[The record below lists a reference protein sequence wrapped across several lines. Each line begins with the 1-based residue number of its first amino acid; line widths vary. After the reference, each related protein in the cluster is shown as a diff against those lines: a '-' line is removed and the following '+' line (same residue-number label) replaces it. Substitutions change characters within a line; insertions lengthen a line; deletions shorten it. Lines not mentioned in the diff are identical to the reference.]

1 MGAATLKRV
10 VRVLYV
16 LFERK
21 KMKTFEYSFTALSS
35 DIQHDMLVT
44 MLAEIGFDSFM
55 DDDNGLKAYCSE
67 DYRDDVAV
75 ENLLADPAF
84 FGIHLLKVE
93 EMPDKDWNELW
104 EASYQPV
111 VVNDRC
117 RVRAPFHDPDPSF
130 EFDLVIEPKMSFGT
144 ANHETTAQ
152 IIQLMLETD
161 FQGKDV
167 LDMGSGTA
175 VLAILAKKLGAARTV
190 AIDNDEW
197 AYRNAFTNCELNG
210 IADIGIVLG
219 DALSISGVYDVVLA
233 NINRNILLRDMHYY
247 ADAMKPEAHIFF
259 SGFYTEDLP
268 SIQAEAERLGLRY
281 RRHLS
286 RNNWVA
292 AEFIK

>member
-1 MGAATLKRV
+1 
-10 VRVLYV
+10 
-16 LFERK
+16 
-21 KMKTFEYSFTALSS
+21 MKTFEYTFTAPSS
-35 DIQHDMLVT
+35 DIQHDMLTT

-55 DDDNGLKAYCSE
+55 DDEHSLKAYCSA
-67 DYRDDVAV
+67 DCRDDLAV
-75 ENLLADPAF
+75 ESLLSEPSF
-84 FGIHLLKVE
+84 FDIQLLKVE
-93 EMPDKDWNELW
+93 EMPEKDWNELW

-117 RVRAPFHDPDPSF
+117 RVRAPFHEPDSSF

-161 FQGKDV
+161 FQGKEV

-175 VLAILAKKLGAARTV
+175 VLAILAKKLGASRTV

-210 IADIGIVLG
+210 VSGIEIILG
-219 DALSISGVYDVVLA
+219 DAHSIEGNFDMVLA
-233 NINRNILLRDMHYY
+233 NINRNILLRDMHCYV
-247 ADAMKPEAHIFF
+247 AAMKPEAHIFF
-259 SGFYTEDLP
+259 SGFYTEDLD
-268 SIQAEAERLGLRY
+268 SIKAEAERLGLRY
-281 RRHLS
+281 SRHLS

-292 AEFIK
+292 AEFVK

>member
-1 MGAATLKRV
+1 
-10 VRVLYV
+10 
-16 LFERK
+16 
-21 KMKTFEYSFTALSS
+21 MKTFEYTFTAPSS
-35 DIQHDMLVT
+35 DIQHDMLTT

-55 DDDNGLKAYCSE
+55 DEDYALKAYCST
-67 DYRDDVAV
+67 DSCDDMAV
-75 ENLLADPAF
+75 ENLLLDPAF
-84 FGIHLLKVE
+84 TDLRLLKVE

-111 VVNDRC
+111 VVNERC
-117 RVRAPFHDPDPSF
+117 RVRAPFHEPDPSF

-161 FQGKDV
+161 FQGKEV

-175 VLAILAKKLGAARTV
+175 VLAILAKKLGAGHTV

-197 AYRNAFTNCELNG
+197 AYRNAFTNVDLNG
-210 IADIGIVLG
+210 VSDIDIILG
-219 DALSISGVYDVVLA
+219 DALSIQGQYDVVLA

-247 ADAMKPEAHIFF
+247 VEAMKPGAHIFF
-259 SGFYTEDLP
+259 SGFYTEDLE
-268 SIQAEAERLGLRY
+268 SIKVEAERLGLHY
-281 RRHLS
+281 ERHLT

-292 AEFIK
+292 AEFVK

>member
-1 MGAATLKRV
+1 
-10 VRVLYV
+10 
-16 LFERK
+16 
-21 KMKTFEYSFTALSS
+21 MKTLEYSFTAPSS
-35 DIQHDMLVT
+35 DIQHDMLTT

-55 DDDNGLKAYCSE
+55 DEDYTLKAYCSA
-67 DYRDDVAV
+67 DCRDDGAV
-75 ENLLADPAF
+75 ENILLDPAF
-84 FGIHLLKVE
+84 ADLHLLKVE
-93 EMPDKDWNELW
+93 EMPDKDWNEVW

-111 VVNDRC
+111 VVNKRC
-117 RVRAPFHDPDPSF
+117 RVRAPFHEADPGF

-161 FQGKDV
+161 FRGKRV

-210 IADIGIVLG
+210 ISDIEIVLG
-219 DALSISGVYDVVLA
+219 DALAIKGQFDVVLA

-247 ADAMKPEAHIFF
+247 VEAMSSNAHIFF

-268 SIQAEAERLGLRY
+268 SIQAEAERLGLHYNRF
-281 RRHLS
+281 LS

>member
-1 MGAATLKRV
+1 
-10 VRVLYV
+10 
-16 LFERK
+16 
-21 KMKTFEYSFTALSS
+21 MKTFEYTFTAPSS
-35 DIQHDMLVT
+35 DIQHDMLTT

-55 DDDNGLKAYCSE
+55 DEDYALKAYCST
-67 DYRDDVAV
+67 DSRDDMAV
-75 ENLLADPAF
+75 ENLLLDPAF
-84 FGIHLLKVE
+84 TDLRLLKVE

-111 VVNDRC
+111 VVNERC
-117 RVRAPFHDPDPSF
+117 RVRAPFHEPDPSF

-161 FQGKDV
+161 FQGKEV

-175 VLAILAKKLGAARTV
+175 VLAILAKKLGAGHTV

-197 AYRNAFTNCELNG
+197 AYRNAFTNVDLNG
-210 IADIGIVLG
+210 VSDIDIVLG
-219 DALSISGVYDVVLA
+219 DALSIQGQYDVVLA

-247 ADAMKPEAHIFF
+247 VEAMKPGAHIFF
-259 SGFYTEDLP
+259 SGFYTEDLE
-268 SIQAEAERLGLRY
+268 SIKVEAERLGLHY
-281 RRHLS
+281 ERHLT

-292 AEFIK
+292 AEFVK

>member
-1 MGAATLKRV
+1 
-10 VRVLYV
+10 
-16 LFERK
+16 
-21 KMKTFEYSFTALSS
+21 MKTFEYTFTAPSS
-35 DIQHDMLVT
+35 DIQHDMLTT

-55 DDDNGLKAYCSE
+55 DEDRCLKAYCSVAN
-67 DYRDDVAV
+67 RDDEAV
-75 ENLLADPAF
+75 ETLLDEPAF
-84 FGIHLLKVE
+84 SGIRLLNVE
-93 EMPDKDWNELW
+93 EMPDKDWNEVW

-111 VVNDRC
+111 VVNERC
-117 RVRAPFHDPDPSF
+117 RVRAPFHEPDSNF

-152 IIQLMLETD
+152 IITLMLETD

-175 VLAILAKKLGAARTV
+175 VLAILAKKLGAVRTM

-210 IADIGIVLG
+210 VSDIEIVLG
-219 DALSISGVYDVVLA
+219 DASAIKGSFDVVLA

-247 ADAMKPEAHIFF
+247 VDAMRPNAHIFF
-259 SGFYTEDLP
+259 SGFYTEDLD
-268 SIQAEAERLGLRY
+268 SIKAEAERLGLRY

-292 AEFIK
+292 AEFVK

>member
-1 MGAATLKRV
+1 
-10 VRVLYV
+10 
-16 LFERK
+16 
-21 KMKTFEYSFTALSS
+21 MKTIEYTFTAPSS
-35 DIQHDMLVT
+35 DIQHDMLST

-55 DDDNGLKAYCSE
+55 DEDRCLKAYCSAE
-67 DYRDDVAV
+67 NRDDIAV
-75 ENLLADPAF
+75 ENLLSDPAF
-84 FGIHLLKVE
+84 FDVHLLKVE

-111 VVNDRC
+111 VVNERC
-117 RVRAPFHDPDPSF
+117 RVRAPFHEPDLSF

-152 IIQLMLETD
+152 IIRLMLETD
-161 FQGKDV
+161 FQGKEV

-175 VLAILAKKLGAARTV
+175 VLAILAKKLGSARTV

-210 IADIGIVLG
+210 ISDIEIILG
-219 DALSISGVYDVVLA
+219 DALSINGSFDVVLA

-247 ADAMKPEAHIFF
+247 VAAMKSNAHIFF
-259 SGFYTEDLP
+259 SGFYTEDLD
-268 SIQAEAERLGLRY
+268 SIKAEAERLGLRY
-281 RRHLS
+281 CRHLS

-292 AEFIK
+292 AEFVK

>member
-1 MGAATLKRV
+1 
-10 VRVLYV
+10 
-16 LFERK
+16 
-21 KMKTFEYSFTALSS
+21 MKTFEYTFTAPSS
-35 DIQHDMLVT
+35 DIQHDMLIT

-55 DDDNGLKAYCSE
+55 DEDRCLKAYCSA
-67 DYRDDVAV
+67 DNRDDIAV
-75 ENLLADPAF
+75 ENLLTDPAF
-84 FGIHLLKVE
+84 CDVHLLKVE
-93 EMPDKDWNELW
+93 ELPAKDWNELW

-111 VVNDRC
+111 VVNERC
-117 RVRAPFHDPDPSF
+117 RVRAPFHELDPSY

-161 FQGKDV
+161 FQGKEV

-197 AYRNAFTNCELNG
+197 AYRNAFTNIGLNG
-210 IADIGIVLG
+210 ISDIEIVLG
-219 DALSISGVYDVVLA
+219 DALSIQGRFDVVLA
-233 NINRNILLRDMHYY
+233 NINRNILLRDMQHYVE
-247 ADAMKPEAHIFF
+247 AMRPAAHIFF

-268 SIQAEAERLGLRY
+268 SIKEEAERLGLCY
-281 RRHLS
+281 CRHLS

-292 AEFIK
+292 AEFVK

>member
-1 MGAATLKRV
+1 
-10 VRVLYV
+10 
-16 LFERK
+16 
-21 KMKTFEYSFTALSS
+21 MKTFEYTFTAPSS
-35 DIQHDMLVT
+35 DIQHDMLIT

-55 DDDNGLKAYCSE
+55 DEDRCLKAYCSA
-67 DYRDDVAV
+67 DNRDDIAV
-75 ENLLADPAF
+75 EDLLTDPAF
-84 FGIHLLKVE
+84 CDVHLLKME

-111 VVNDRC
+111 VVNERC
-117 RVRAPFHDPDPSF
+117 RVRAPFHEPDPSY

-161 FQGKDV
+161 FQGKEV

-197 AYRNAFTNCELNG
+197 AYRNAFTNIGLNG
-210 IADIGIVLG
+210 ISDIEIVLG
-219 DALSISGVYDVVLA
+219 DAISIQGRFDVVLA
-233 NINRNILLRDMHYY
+233 NINRNILLRDMHHYVE
-247 ADAMKPEAHIFF
+247 AMCPAAHIFF

-268 SIQAEAERLGLRY
+268 SIKEEAERLGLCY
-281 RRHLS
+281 CRHLS

-292 AEFIK
+292 AEFVK

>member
-1 MGAATLKRV
+1 
-10 VRVLYV
+10 
-16 LFERK
+16 
-21 KMKTFEYSFTALSS
+21 MKTLEYSFTAPSS

-55 DDDNGLKAYCSE
+55 DEAHVLKAYRPAE
-67 DYRDDVAV
+67 NRDDVAV
-75 ENLLADPAF
+75 EGLLSDPAF
-84 FGIHLLKVE
+84 IGIQLLNVE

-111 VVNDRC
+111 VVNERC
-117 RVRAPFHDPDPSF
+117 RVRAPFHEPDPNF

-152 IIQLMLETD
+152 IIQLMLETG
-161 FQGKDV
+161 FQGKSV

-175 VLAILAKKLGAARTV
+175 VLAILAKKLGAAHTV

-210 IADIGIVLG
+210 ISDIEIVLG
-219 DALSISGVYDVVLA
+219 DALAIQGQYDIVLA
-233 NINRNILLRDMHYY
+233 NINRNILLRDMPYY
-247 ADAMKPEAHIFF
+247 NDAMKPGAHIFF
-259 SGFYTEDLP
+259 SGFYTDDLL
-268 SIQAEAERLGLRY
+268 SIQEEAARLGLRY
-281 RRHLS
+281 CRHLS

-292 AEFIK
+292 VEFVK

>member
-1 MGAATLKRV
+1 
-10 VRVLYV
+10 
-16 LFERK
+16 
-21 KMKTFEYSFTALSS
+21 MKTFEYTFTAPSS
-35 DIQHDMLVT
+35 DIQHDMLTT

-55 DDDNGLKAYCSE
+55 DEDYALKAYCST
-67 DYRDDVAV
+67 DSRDDMAV
-75 ENLLADPAF
+75 ENLLLDPAF
-84 FGIHLLKVE
+84 TDLRLLKVE

-111 VVNDRC
+111 VVNERC
-117 RVRAPFHDPDPSF
+117 RVRAPFHEPDPSF

-161 FQGKDV
+161 FQGKEV

-175 VLAILAKKLGAARTV
+175 VLAILAKKLGAGHTV

-197 AYRNAFTNCELNG
+197 AYRNAFTNVDLNG
-210 IADIGIVLG
+210 VSDIDIILG
-219 DALSISGVYDVVLA
+219 DALSIQGQYDVVLA

-247 ADAMKPEAHIFF
+247 VDAMKPGAHIFF
-259 SGFYTEDLP
+259 SGFYTEDLE
-268 SIQAEAERLGLRY
+268 SIKVEAERLGLHY
-281 RRHLS
+281 ERHLT

-292 AEFIK
+292 AEFVK

>member
-1 MGAATLKRV
+1 
-10 VRVLYV
+10 
-16 LFERK
+16 
-21 KMKTFEYSFTALSS
+21 MKTFEYTFTAPSS
-35 DIQHDMLVT
+35 DIQHDMLTT
-44 MLAEIGFDSFM
+44 MLGEMGFDSFM
-55 DDDNGLKAYCSE
+55 DDAMGLKAYCSE
-67 DYRDDVAV
+67 EYRDDQAV
-75 ENLLADPAF
+75 ENLLSDAAF
-84 FGIHLLKVE
+84 FDIQLLKVE

-111 VVNDRC
+111 VVNERC
-117 RVRAPFHDPDPSF
+117 RVRAPFHEPDSSF

-161 FQGKDV
+161 FKGKDV

-175 VLAILAKKLGAARTV
+175 VLAILARKLGAAKTV

-197 AYRNAFTNCELNG
+197 AYRNAFTNIALNG
-210 IADIGIVLG
+210 ISDIEIVLG
-219 DALSISGVYDVVLA
+219 DASAIQGSFDVVLA
-233 NINRNILLRDMHYY
+233 NINRNILLRDMQYY
-247 ADAMKPEAHIFF
+247 VAAMRPEAHIFF

-268 SIQAEAERLGLRY
+268 SIQAEAERLDLRY

-292 AEFIK
+292 AEFCK

>member
-1 MGAATLKRV
+1 
-10 VRVLYV
+10 
-16 LFERK
+16 
-21 KMKTFEYSFTALSS
+21 MKTFEYTFTAPSS
-35 DIQHDMLVT
+35 DIQHDMLTT

-55 DDDNGLKAYCSE
+55 DEDYALKAYCST
-67 DYRDDVAV
+67 DSRDDMAV
-75 ENLLADPAF
+75 ENLLLDPAF
-84 FGIHLLKVE
+84 TDLRLLKVE

-111 VVNDRC
+111 VVNERC
-117 RVRAPFHDPDPSF
+117 RVRAPFHEPDPSF

-161 FQGKDV
+161 FQGKEV

-175 VLAILAKKLGAARTV
+175 VLAILAKKLGAGHTV

-197 AYRNAFTNCELNG
+197 AYRNAFTNVDLNG
-210 IADIGIVLG
+210 VSGIDIVLG
-219 DALSISGVYDVVLA
+219 DALSIQGQYDVVLA

-247 ADAMKPEAHIFF
+247 VEAMKPGAHIFF
-259 SGFYTEDLP
+259 SGFYTEDLE
-268 SIQAEAERLGLRY
+268 SIKVEAERLGLHY
-281 RRHLS
+281 ERHLT

-292 AEFIK
+292 AEFVK

>member
-1 MGAATLKRV
+1 
-10 VRVLYV
+10 
-16 LFERK
+16 
-21 KMKTFEYSFTALSS
+21 MKIFEYSFTAPSS
-35 DIQHDMLVT
+35 DIQHDMLIT

-55 DDDNGLKAYCSE
+55 DEDQCLKAYCSE
-67 DYRDDVAV
+67 DCRDDLAV
-75 ENLLADPAF
+75 ESLLMESSFTD
-84 FGIHLLKVE
+84 IRLLNVE

-111 VVNDRC
+111 VVNERC
-117 RVRAPFHDPDPSF
+117 RVRAPFHEPDPSF

-161 FQGKDV
+161 FKGKEV

-210 IADIGIVLG
+210 ISDIDVVLG
-219 DALSISGVYDVVLA
+219 DALSIQGQYDVVLA
-233 NINRNILLRDMHYY
+233 NINRNILLRDMHNYV
-247 ADAMKPEAHIFF
+247 DAMRPDAYIFF
-259 SGFYTEDLP
+259 SGFYTEDLE
-268 SIQAEAERLGLRY
+268 SIKAEADRLGLRY
-281 RRHLS
+281 CRHLS

-292 AEFIK
+292 AEFVK

>member
-1 MGAATLKRV
+1 
-10 VRVLYV
+10 
-16 LFERK
+16 
-21 KMKTFEYSFTALSS
+21 MKTFEYTFTAPSS
-35 DIQHDMLVT
+35 DIQHDMLTT

-55 DDDNGLKAYCSE
+55 DEDRCLKAYCSAE
-67 DYRDDVAV
+67 CRDEAAV
-75 ENLLADPAF
+75 EGLLSDPAF
-84 FGIHLLKVE
+84 FDVHLLKVE

-111 VVNDRC
+111 VVNERC
-117 RVRAPFHDPDPSF
+117 RVRAPFHEPDSSF

-161 FQGKDV
+161 FQGKEV

-197 AYRNAFTNCELNG
+197 AYRNAFTNIGLNG
-210 IADIGIVLG
+210 ISDIEIVLG
-219 DALSISGVYDVVLA
+219 DALSIKGQYDVVLA

-247 ADAMKPEAHIFF
+247 VDAMKTDAHIFF
-259 SGFYTEDLP
+259 SGFYTEDLD
-268 SIQAEAERLGLRY
+268 SIKAEAERLGLRY

-292 AEFIK
+292 GEFVK

>member
-1 MGAATLKRV
+1 
-10 VRVLYV
+10 
-16 LFERK
+16 
-21 KMKTFEYSFTALSS
+21 MKTFEYTFTAPSS
-35 DIQHDMLVT
+35 DIQHDMLIT

-55 DDDNGLKAYCSE
+55 DEDRCLKAYCSA
-67 DYRDDVAV
+67 DNRDDIAV
-75 ENLLADPAF
+75 ENLLTDPTF
-84 FGIHLLKVE
+84 SDVHLLKVE

-111 VVNDRC
+111 VVNERC
-117 RVRAPFHDPDPSF
+117 RVRAPFHEPDPSY

-161 FQGKDV
+161 FQGKEV

-197 AYRNAFTNCELNG
+197 AYRNAFTNIGLNG
-210 IADIGIVLG
+210 ISDIEIVLG
-219 DALSISGVYDVVLA
+219 DALSIQGRFDVVLA
-233 NINRNILLRDMHYY
+233 NINRNILLRDMHHYVE
-247 ADAMKPEAHIFF
+247 AMCPAAHIFF

-268 SIQAEAERLGLRY
+268 SIKEEAERLGPCY
-281 RRHLS
+281 CRHLS

-292 AEFIK
+292 AEFVK

>member
-1 MGAATLKRV
+1 
-10 VRVLYV
+10 
-16 LFERK
+16 
-21 KMKTFEYSFTALSS
+21 MKTLEYTFTMPSS
-35 DIQHDMLVT
+35 DIQHDMLTT
-44 MLAEIGFDSFM
+44 MLAEIDFDSFM
-55 DDDNGLKAYCSE
+55 DDDYVLKAYRSAE
-67 DYRDDVAV
+67 NRDDTAI
-75 ENLLADPAF
+75 EALLTDPAF
-84 FGIHLLKVE
+84 FDIHLLKVE

-111 VVNDRC
+111 VVNERC
-117 RVRAPFHDPDPSF
+117 RVRAPFHEPDSHY

-161 FQGKDV
+161 FQKKTV

-175 VLAILAKKLGAARTV
+175 VLAILAKKLGSAHTV

-210 IADIGIVLG
+210 ISDIEIVLG
-219 DALSISGVYDVVLA
+219 DALSIKGKFDVVLA

-247 ADAMKPEAHIFF
+247 ADAMNPSAHIFF
-259 SGFYTEDLP
+259 SGFYTEDLE
-268 SIQAEAERLGLRY
+268 SIKAEASRCGLHY
-281 RRHLS
+281 LRHLS

-292 AEFIK
+292 AEFCK